1 MVKKSSNK
9 SRSLLKCCQSG
20 QISPHLVTLV
30 VVFNKDEVTCFVK
43 RIVKWPFII
52 IIIVVVV
59 VIVVVALTFDNI
71 LRDVENSIFYQYVRP
86 VFLQLTSDRGK

>member
-1 MVKKSSNK
+1 MVNKSSNK

-52 IIIVVVV
+52 IIIVVV
-59 VIVVVALTFDNI
+59 IVVVALTFDNI
-71 LRDVENSIFYQYVRP
+71 LRDVENSIFCLYVRP
-86 VFLQLTSDRGK
+86 VFLQLTSNRGK

>member
-1 MVKKSSNK
+1 MIFI
-9 SRSLLKCCQSG
+9 L
-20 QISPHLVTLV
+20 SP

-71 LRDVENSIFYQYVRP
+71 LRDVENSIFCLYVRP
-86 VFLQLTSDRGK
+86 VFLQLTSNRGKWGSILSGYMDFCIAL